1 MLDYWKVFYFLLKQP
16 RPLDQLMCKY
26 EMKKVSS
33 IIIIV
38 IVLSPLSLLFLNPF
52 YKEAVASSPA
62 FELQEITNENRQ
74 WVQTYGNSDA
84 NLKSNYTDIQ
94 AVNYISDGKN
104 LNATMWL
111 AAGFKNSS
119 ASPPVYNQP
128 FRKITYGMLID
139 ADSNTKTGYNGDD
152 YDVYVEVAE
161 GKSSGYLYQLSST
174 GGYRLLESE
183 VNRTESF
190 DPDTLRGS
198 VALQLDLGFINYPS
212 KYDLLFYTA
221 ESYKSNEV
229 RQFTSWVN
237 NPPPSLEITT
247 SPSNIMI
254 RQGQEQIIPARI
266 KSTTGFSNDVIN
278 ITLASNNNNYDIASG
293 FNSNDLHVA
302 IERNQPPL
310 FKIVVPRQTPL
321 GIYTVPLIVTI
332 REPSIATQTKPISTN
347 ATRGLVDPEF
357 ELSKKYPTV
366 GYLTKPVNFT
376 VTVIAPMTISE
387 QFKEFWG
394 TYGQFIGLF
403 AGGFVGAY
411 AKVIFDK
418 RKKKQDEEH

>member
-1 MLDYWKVFYFLLKQP
+1 M
-16 RPLDQLMCKY
+16 
-26 EMKKVSS
+26 
-33 IIIIV
+33 
-38 IVLSPLSLLFLNPF
+38 LSPLSLLFLHHSDE
-52 YKEAVASSPA
+52 EAFASSPA
-62 FELQEITNENRQ
+62 FELQEISNENPK
-74 WVQTYGNSDA
+74 WVQTYGNSDTH
-84 NLKSNYTDIQ
+84 LKSNYTDIQ
-94 AVNYISDGKN
+94 AVNYISDGKT
-104 LNATMWL
+104 LNATIWL
-111 AAGFKNSS
+111 ASGFKSS
-119 ASPPVYNQP
+119 PVYNDP
-128 FRKITYGMLID
+128 FRKISYGMLIYG
-139 ADSNTKTGYNGDD
+139 DSNPKTGYNGAD
-152 YDVYVEVAE
+152 YDFYVEVSG
-161 GKSSGYLYQLSST
+161 GKLNGYLYQLSST
-174 GGYRLLESE
+174 GGYKLLGSK
-183 VNRTESF
+183 NLTQSLL
-190 DPDTLRGS
+190 DPDALRGAVS
-198 VALQLDLGFINYPS
+198 LELDLSSINYPS
-212 KYDLLFYTA
+212 KYSLLFYTA

-229 RQFTSWVN
+229 RQFTSWVSI
-237 NPPPSLEITT
+237 PPPSLEITT

-418 RKKKQDEEH
+418 RKRRHEEEH